1 MGTFVGRIA
10 ILRDNVGGGSLVG
23 QIIIDQV
30 YARYQHER
38 HLHHPRG
45 GRSKFLTTGLT
56 TTGPRAFGT
65 MANQVL
71 RGSLNIAMARGTENV
86 VKAVRSLEPREFGTM
101 ANSATVR
108 VTDRGRVTYYR
119 RGAPRLTDDQIEA
132 RRRLSQRGRNNPYQR
147 GGRG

>member
-1 MGTFVGRIA
+1 MGTFVQRIA
-10 ILRDNVGGGSLVG
+10 VLRDNVGGGRLVG
-23 QIIIDQV
+23 SIVIDQI

-45 GRSKFLTTGLT
+45 GRSKFLTTGLVE
-56 TTGPRAFGT
+56 TGPRAFQT

-86 VKAVRSLEPREFGTM
+86 VKTVRAYEPKEFGTM

-108 VTDRGRVTYYR
+108 VTDRGRVVYYR
-119 RGAPRLTDDQIEA
+119 RGAPRLNDPTINALRDA
-132 RRRLSQRGRNNPYQR
+132 TNSPNKWRGGGRRRR
-147 GGRG
+147 